1 MLSFKAAYRNLA
13 PSERS
18 SLDDLYEK
26 SLQPKHYSRVT
37 FVLLACDF
45 TSQFKLTLIRDW
57 YKKIFTRLI
66 LTLHVAFIVLHG
78 LGLS

>member
-26 SLQPKHYSRVT
+26 SLQPKHYSRVI
-37 FVLLACDF
+37 FVVLAWDF
-45 TSQFKLTLIRDW
+45 TSRFKLTLIRDW